1 MNLLGVQT
9 DKLQAQGQTRKGT
22 EKSDHPF
29 TPIGG
34 PTASCSQSLK
44 KPILFGDLDNRGS
57 TAIKLVALISSPND
71 AYSLRTTS
79 ICLFLPLQVAMTI
92 HNTSA

>member
-22 EKSDHPF
+22 VESGHPF
-29 TPIGG
+29 TPIGV
-34 PTASCSQSLK
+34 PTSSRQSLK

-57 TAIKLVALISSPND
+57 TAKAGSSHF
-71 AYSLRTTS
+71 LFKHHM
-79 ICLFLPLQVAMTI
+79 CLCLLSTCCI
-92 HNTSA
+92 I